1 MQWDWNWV
9 WASSFSLA
17 ATNEMHFCFFSSGYW
32 NVLLHRVSLPTKVLE
47 SPGMT
52 QEGFPHSEIFGSK
65 VVRHLPETYRRQ
77 TASFITSSSQG
88 IHRTPLNFLLGNL
101 KTTFTFF
108 PNSSALY
115 SRDRL
120 GLRHSKCR
128 SCFCPS
134 THIKTPEFLLIK
146 ETQKLVCD
154 GI

>member
-1 MQWDWNWV
+1 
-9 WASSFSLA
+9 
-17 ATNEMHFCFFSSGYW
+17 
-32 NVLLHRVSLPTKVLE
+32 
-47 SPGMT
+47 MT

-120 GLRHSKCR
+120 GSRHSKCR
-128 SCFCPS
+128 DCFYPS

-154 GI
+154 GIQLSKFRPEIKAPPLGRAAGLCPLGNLGGYLSRFLCAKFLNIWIRLFYT